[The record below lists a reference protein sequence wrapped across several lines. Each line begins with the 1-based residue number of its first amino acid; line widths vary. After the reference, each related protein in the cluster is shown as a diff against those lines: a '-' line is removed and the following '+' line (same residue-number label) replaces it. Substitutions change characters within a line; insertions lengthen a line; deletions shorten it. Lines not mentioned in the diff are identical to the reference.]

1 MIDDDMDD
9 RTREQIPSLPKQY
22 INLPPLAMSQPSVEK
37 PSKVPTTELWE
48 LPDVLLCYLV
58 SFVAA
63 PTHRATVLCHQLA
76 PLCKASRRAILEED
90 SSITVWDIV
99 LREDYG
105 VSDISTNHASG
116 VTRRT
121 CKRLRRSPVDRVRD
135 AHILIQDNTE
145 IAFFY
150 LSEMVNASKKDLTK
164 SKLCRLLDEY
174 GPHLRINKVLSSGG
188 LYLVEVCRARHVK
201 ELVVLKCVQELVER
215 RGALLDLSSNDG
227 GKSNQT
233 ALCVAAVRG
242 MPTVVKY
249 LLKRGALR
257 NIRSSGRFR
266 LHTQSQK
273 SLQCKN
279 VTPMEFTLAMR
290 DAEKEAGASEHDLS
304 DLNKCVRLLE
314 DSP

>member
-1 MIDDDMDD
+1 
-9 RTREQIPSLPKQY
+9 
-22 INLPPLAMSQPSVEK
+22 MSKPSVERL
-37 PSKVPTTELWE
+37 SKVPTTTELWE
-48 LPDVLLCYLV
+48 LPDELLFYLV

-76 PLCKASRRAILEED
+76 PLSKAARRAILEED
-90 SSITVWDIV
+90 SSITLWDTV

-105 VSDISTNHASG
+105 VADISTNHASG
-116 VTRRT
+116 VTRRA

-145 IAFFY
+145 IAFYY
-150 LSEMVNASKKDLTK
+150 LSEMVNACKKELTK
-164 SKLCRLLDEY
+164 TKLCRLLNEY

-201 ELVVLKCVQELVER
+201 ELVVLKCVQELVEK
-215 RGALLDLSSNDG
+215 RGALVDLSSNDG

-233 ALCVAAVRG
+233 ALCVAGVRA

-249 LLKRGALR
+249 LLQRGASR
-257 NIRSSGRFR
+257 HIRSSGRFR

-273 SLQCKN
+273 TLRCKN

-304 DLNKCVRLLE
+304 DLNKCIRLLA
-314 DSP
+314 DST

>member
-1 MIDDDMDD
+1 M
-9 RTREQIPSLPKQY
+9 
-22 INLPPLAMSQPSVEK
+22 PL
-37 PSKVPTTELWE
+37 TTELWE
-48 LPDVLLCYLV
+48 LPDVLLCYLI

-76 PLCKASRRAILEED
+76 PLSKAARRTILEEE
-90 SSITVWDIV
+90 SSITLWDTI

-105 VSDISTNHASG
+105 VTDSSCSQASG
-116 VTRRT
+116 VKRRA

-150 LSEMVNASKKDLTK
+150 LSEMVNASKKELTK
-164 SKLCRLLDEY
+164 SKLCRLLAEY

-201 ELVVLKCVQELVER
+201 ELVVLKCVQELVEQ
-215 RGALLDLSSNDG
+215 RGALVDLSSNDG

-249 LLKRGALR
+249 LLQRGASR
-257 NIRSSGRFR
+257 HIRSSGRFR
-266 LHTQSQK
+266 LHTQSK
-273 SLQCKN
+273 KTLQCKN
-279 VTPMEFTLAMR
+279 VTPIEFALAMR
-290 DAEKEAGASEHDLS
+290 DSEKDAGATEDNLS
-304 DLNKCVRLLE
+304 DLNKCIRLLE
-314 DSP
+314 DST